1 MRQSST
7 CLDLKV
13 PHCVDMELTRFHSN
27 LRARADKTFG
37 PGGFDLA
44 FQISLGAVLNSG
56 CFSIRHSS
64 GLWLPARLDSHGV
77 SRRSV
82 SRAGHAPGGPGQAR
96 ARYSYCRTYCGL
108 NRKRQ
113 SLGQWSEKLGREIRP
128 RPRRDA
134 CAGQCSARAPCR
146 LPEPESLLLLGK
158 PGHAFHSFA
167 DLRGASIGIGPQG
180 SGTGFLMRQL
190 FEDPD
195 LQELNVRLSQH
206 ELLEELW
213 PNLGDGR
220 LQAAAA

>member
-1 MRQSST
+1 VSGVIVLPGSGAAFFWRVVLQAGHRFRGPTGKMMQSST

-113 SLGQWSEKLGREIRP
+113 SLGQWSEKLRREIRP

-134 CAGQCSARAPCR
+134 CAGQCSARAPW
-146 LPEPESLLLLGK
+146 S
-158 PGHAFHSFA
+158 
-167 DLRGASIGIGPQG
+167 ASRTGIPFTSRETGPC
-180 SGTGFLMRQL
+180 
-190 FEDPD
+190 
-195 LQELNVRLSQH
+195 LSQLCRFARH
-206 ELLEELW
+206 I
-213 PNLGDGR
+213 NRDRSARLGHGLFD
-220 LQAAAA
+220 AATL